1 MRSKSY
7 GAFAAAMVAALML
20 TLAACGDDDDDG
32 GGGGGGGGGDKV
44 KVACVLKS
52 LESPFWLAA
61 QDGCEKAA
69 EAAGAE
75 LIFGAGETE
84 ADIAGEISKVED
96 ALTQGAEALVVAP
109 SAPDQ
114 LQPVLDRAARDVPVL
129 LLDTDI
135 PGMDSKTSYVGTD
148 NVAAGELGGKYILDN
163 GGKGKFGIVT
173 GDPGITS
180 IEDRIKGA
188 KQAWEGSA
196 VELVQTVNARGCTRD
211 AGVTVTEDLLT
222 AHPDLAGIFFVCD
235 QPMLGGVEAIKKAGK
250 KPEDLFILGFDAEP
264 EAVDLVEQG
273 VIDGDVA
280 QFPSK
285 MGELGI
291 ENAIKAIDG
300 EEVPK
305 FIDSG
310 AEVVTKENAA
320 QFK

>member
-1 MRSKSY
+1 MPRKPY
-7 GAFAAAMVAALML
+7 RVLTATIGAVLVLALG
-20 TLAACGDDDDDG
+20 ACGDDDDDG
-32 GGGGGGGGGDKV
+32 GGGGGDQV
-44 KVACVLKS
+44 KVGCVLKS

-61 QDGCEKAA
+61 QDGCELAA
-69 EAAGAE
+69 ETAGAE
-75 LIFGAGETE
+75 LVFGAGETE

-96 ALTQGAEALVVAP
+96 AMAQGVQALVVAP

-114 LQPVLDRAARDVPVL
+114 LQPVLERAAEEVPVL

-135 PGMDSKTSYVGTD
+135 PAMDSKTSYVGTD
-148 NVAAGELGGKYILDN
+148 NVKAGALGAQYILDN
-163 GGKGKFGIVT
+163 GGEGKFGIVT

-180 IEDRIKGA
+180 VEDRIKGA
-188 KQAWEGSA
+188 RQVWEGSA
-196 VELVQTVNARGCTRD
+196 IELVQVVNARGCTRD

-222 AHPDLAGIFFVCD
+222 ANPDLAGIFYVCD
-235 QPMLGGVEAIKKAGK
+235 QPMLGGVEAIKQAGM
-250 KPEDLFILGFDAEP
+250 KPEDLFIMGFDAEP
-264 EAVDLVEQG
+264 EAVELVEQG

-280 QFPSK
+280 QFPGK

>member
-1 MRSKSY
+1 MHRNSY
-7 GAFAAAMVAALML
+7 GAFAATIGVAL
-20 TLAACGDDDDDG
+20 TFSLAACGDDDEGDG
-32 GGGGGGGGGDKV
+32 AAGKDRV
-44 KVACVLKS
+44 TVACVLKS
-52 LESPFWLAA
+52 LESPFWIAA
-61 QDGCEKAA
+61 KEGCEKAA
-69 EAAGAE
+69 NAAGAE

-96 ALTQGAEALVVAP
+96 ALTKGAEALVVAP

-114 LQPVLDRAARDVPVL
+114 LQPVLDRASKDIPVL

-135 PGMDSKTSYVGTD
+135 PDMGSKTSYVGTD
-148 NVAAGELGGKYILDN
+148 NVAAGKLGGQFILDS

-180 IEDRIKGA
+180 IEDRIAGA

-196 VELVQTVNARGCTRD
+196 IELVQVVNARGCTRD

-222 AHPDLAGIFFVCD
+222 ANPDLDGIFFVCD

-250 KPEDLFILGFDAEP
+250 KPENLFILGFDAEP
-264 EAVDLVEQG
+264 EAVELVEQG
-273 VIDGDVA
+273 VVDGDVA
-280 QFPSK
+280 QFPGK

-291 ENAIKAIDG
+291 ENAIRAING
-300 EEVPK
+300 ETVPK

-310 AEVVTKENAA
+310 AEIVTEANAA

>member
-1 MRSKSY
+1 MKRKSY
-7 GAFAAAMVAALML
+7 SGVAAAVGAALAL
-20 TLAACGDDDDDG
+20 ALAACGDDSEGEAGSG
-32 GGGGGGGGGDKV
+32 GGGEAQLTVG
-44 KVACVLKS
+44 CVMKS

-61 QDGCEKAA
+61 QAGCEQAA

-84 ADIAGEISKVED
+84 ADIAGQISEIED
-96 ALTQGAEALVVAP
+96 VLTRGAQALVVAP

-114 LQPVLDRAARDVPVL
+114 LQPVLDRAAQDVPVL
-129 LLDTDI
+129 LVDTDI
-135 PGMDSKTSYVGTD
+135 PDMDSKTSYVGTD
-148 NVAAGELGGKYILDN
+148 NVAAGELGGQFILDN
-163 GGKGKFGIVT
+163 GGEGKFGIVT

-188 KQAWEGSA
+188 RQAWEGSA
-196 VELVQTVNARGCTRD
+196 IELVQVVNARGCTRD

-222 AHPDLAGIFFVCD
+222 ANPDLDGIFYVCD
-235 QPMLGGVEAIKKAGK
+235 QPMLGGIEAIRNAGK

-264 EAVDLVEQG
+264 EAVELVEQG

-280 QFPSK
+280 QFPGK
-285 MGELGI
+285 MGQLGI
-291 ENAIKAIDG
+291 ENGIKAING

-310 AEVVTKENAA
+310 AEVVTQENAA

>member
-1 MRSKSY
+1 MPRKPLMMLSAAAAAVL
-7 GAFAAAMVAALML
+7 AFALG
-20 TLAACGDDDDDG
+20 ACGDDDG
-32 GGGGGGGGGDKV
+32 GGGADGGDQV
-44 KVACVLKS
+44 KVGCVLKS

-61 QDGCEKAA
+61 QDGCEQAA

-75 LIFGAGETE
+75 LVFGAGETE

-96 ALTQGAEALVVAP
+96 AMAQGVQALVVAP

-114 LQPVLDRAARDVPVL
+114 LQPVLERAAEEVPVL

-135 PGMDSKTSYVGTD
+135 PAMASKTSYVGTD
-148 NVAAGELGGKYILDN
+148 NVKAGELGGQYILDN
-163 GGKGKFGIVT
+163 GGEGKFGIVT

-180 IEDRIKGA
+180 VEDRIKGA
-188 KQAWEGSA
+188 RQAWEGSA
-196 VELVQTVNARGCTRD
+196 IELVQVVNARGCTRD

-222 AHPDLAGIFFVCD
+222 AHPDLAGIFYVCD
-235 QPMLGGVEAIKKAGK
+235 QPMLGGVEAVKQAGM

-280 QFPSK
+280 QFPEK
-285 MGELGI
+285 MGLLGVK
-291 ENAIKAIDG
+291 NAIKAIDG
-300 EEVPK
+300 EEVQK

>member
-1 MRSKSY
+1 MRSKWY
-7 GAFAAAMVAALML
+7 GVFAAAIVAALML
-20 TLAACGDDDDDG
+20 TLAACGDDDDGGDG
-32 GGGGGGGGGDKV
+32 GGGGGDSV
-44 KVACVLKS
+44 KVGCVLKS

-61 QDGCEKAA
+61 QDGCEQAA

-114 LQPVLDRAARDVPVL
+114 LQPVLERAARDVPVL

-135 PGMDSKTSYVGTD
+135 PDMDSKTSYVGTD
-148 NVAAGELGGKYILDN
+148 NVAAGELGGQYILDN

-196 VELVQTVNARGCTRD
+196 IELVQIVNARGCTRD

-222 AHPDLAGIFFVCD
+222 AHPDLDGIFFVCD
-235 QPMLGGVEAIKKAGK
+235 QPMLGGVEAIKNAGK

-264 EAVDLVEQG
+264 EAVELVEQG

-291 ENAIKAIDG
+291 ENAIKAING